1 MLQSRPA
8 NIKRRSAVTIL
19 DLGTAR
25 HRAGGVSAPAANGVE
40 VEIDPGLR
48 RLSRCTALST
58 LLRQPPPIAE
68 LRVQSAQKVRGAAEK
83 PTPIARSA

>member
-8 NIKRRSAVTIL
+8 NIERRSAVTIL
-19 DLGTAR
+19 DLGTVAI
-25 HRAGGVSAPAANGVE
+25 AQGVSAPAANGLE